1 MINFEGN
8 RNNKNISSVPQ
19 TRRQNVQRQSE
30 FRLYDAETGNYIALK
45 RPQTDD
51 GFEKSQVRQKRPQPQ
66 KPHMRKA
73 PKRKTHLPF
82 LTGAVG
88 LITAA
93 SVILGT
99 INGDTNKKIESETQ
113 NSQSGFVAV
122 VEESNTPRENE
133 IDKILNENEDVK
145 SAYDNI
151 NEALDTFSSQ
161 MGTDGL
167 ELIRQRTNEITNGE
181 IDTAE
186 ILKILW
192 IESRGRVYDDNG
204 NYITGYTNEAFGPFQ
219 LTPDTVDYL
228 NNYYGLNLDVM
239 NPYDNLDAC
248 IYNLM
253 FLKDLNEQRLEEN
266 GELLTGNDVMRAV
279 FWNYHDGAWADDI
292 TKQGE
297 DYLAMYDELS
307 AIDEYAALYEES
319 GLC

>member
-1 MINFEGN
+1 
-8 RNNKNISSVPQ
+8 
-19 TRRQNVQRQSE
+19 
-30 FRLYDAETGNYIALK
+30 
-45 RPQTDD
+45 
-51 GFEKSQVRQKRPQPQ
+51 
-66 KPHMRKA
+66 
-73 PKRKTHLPF
+73 
-82 LTGAVG
+82 
-88 LITAA
+88 
-93 SVILGT
+93 
-99 INGDTNKKIESETQ
+99 
-113 NSQSGFVAV
+113 
-122 VEESNTPRENE
+122 
-133 IDKILNENEDVK
+133 
-145 SAYDNI
+145 
-151 NEALDTFSSQ
+151 

-192 IESRGRVYDDNG
+192 IESRGRVYDDSG